1 MSVILS
7 TLYSLVTYSS
17 YITSL
22 LLGFVVYAVIRW
34 SIRRGDK
41 VKTNQNV
48 LDEKEKEPLKDKGI
62 FNIYF
67 IPLFIGRSWC
77 FDSKFFL
84 L

>member
-41 VKTNQNV
+41 VTTNQNV
-48 LDEKEKEPLKDKGI
+48 LEEKAPLKDKGI
-62 FNIYF
+62 F
-67 IPLFIGRSWC
+67 L
-77 FDSKFFL
+77 DL
-84 L
+84 LIMKMCVYVF